1 MLEVVL
7 PIIGGKLLRHFG
19 VFREEQEKVLINY
32 VMHFSLPILAFKA
45 GHQIKL
51 GVEVIKISSLA
62 WVSIV
67 LCISVAYI
75 IARLY
80 KLSNKDL
87 RTFLLVSSFGNTAF
101 LGYPYAFSYF
111 GQEGLQIAIIYDNLG
126 SFLMVSFLGVMV
138 ASGKPDLKEV
148 LLFPPFLGLVL
159 GFVLRGIPLHPS
171 LDKTLDFVA
180 PSTLPVVL
188 FALGLSISL
197 GGIKDNLKFSFL
209 AVLIKVSVSILA
221 VSLVGRFMELST
233 VAFKVSLLESAM
245 PPMMFSAVLALRY
258 NLNPNLAFASVGLGM
273 VLSFFY
279 VPLVVKYCGGGI

>member
-7 PIIGGKLLRHFG
+7 PIIGGKLLKHFG
-19 VFREEQEKVLINY
+19 VFQKEQERVLINY
-32 VMHFSLPILAFKA
+32 VMHFALPILAFKK

-51 GVEVIKISSLA
+51 GLEVIKIFSLA
-62 WVSIV
+62 WASIV
-67 LCISVAYI
+67 LCMSVAYI
-75 IARLY
+75 IAQLFR
-80 KLSNKDL
+80 LSNKDL

-126 SFLMVSFLGVMV
+126 SFLMVSFLGVIV

-148 LLFPPFLGLVL
+148 LLFPPFLGLVF
-159 GFVLRGIPLHPS
+159 GFVFKGIPLHPS
-171 LDKTLDFVA
+171 LEEALDFVA
-180 PSTLPVVL
+180 HSTLPVIL
-188 FALGLSISL
+188 FALGLSINLSGIRDHLKLSL
-197 GGIKDNLKFSFL
+197 L
-209 AVLIKVSVSILA
+209 AILIKVSVSVLA
-221 VSLVGRFMELST
+221 VYLVGRFMELSPI
-233 VAFKVSLLESAM
+233 AFKVSLLESAM

-273 VLSFFY
+273 ILSFLY

>member
-1 MLEVVL
+1 MLEIAL
-7 PIIGGKLLRHFG
+7 PIIGGKLLKQFG
-19 VFREEQEKVLINY
+19 VFKEEQEKVLINY
-32 VMHFSLPILAFKA
+32 VMYFALPILAFKA

-51 GVEVIKISSLA
+51 GLEVIKISSLA
-62 WVSIV
+62 WASIV
-67 LCISVAYI
+67 LCMSVAYV

-126 SFLMVSFLGVMV
+126 SFLMVSFLGVIV

-171 LDKTLDFVA
+171 LEEALDFVDL
-180 PSTLPVVL
+180 STLPVIL
-188 FALGLSISL
+188 FALGLSINLSGIRDHLKLSL
-197 GGIKDNLKFSFL
+197 L
-209 AVLIKVSVSILA
+209 AILIKVSVSVFA
-221 VSLVGRFMELST
+221 VSLVGRFMELSP

-245 PPMMFSAVLALRY
+245 PPMVFSAVLALRY
-258 NLNPNLAFASVGLGM
+258 NLNPNLAFASVGLGIA
-273 VLSFFY
+273 LSFLY

>member
-19 VFREEQEKVLINY
+19 VFQKEQERVLVNY

-45 GHQIKL
+45 GHRINL
-51 GVEVIKISSLA
+51 GVEVIKVSVLA
-62 WVSIV
+62 WASIV
-67 LCISVAYI
+67 LCMSVAYI
-75 IARLY
+75 IARFY

-148 LLFPPFLGLVL
+148 LLFPPFLGLVFGL
-159 GFVLRGIPLHPS
+159 ALRGIPLHPS

-180 PSTLPVVL
+180 LSTLPVVL

-197 GGIKDNLKFSFL
+197 SGIRDNLKFSFL

-273 VLSFFY
+273 VLSFLY

>member
-7 PIIGGKLLRHFG
+7 PIIGGKLLKHFG
-19 VFREEQEKVLINY
+19 VFQKEQERVLINY
-32 VMHFSLPILAFKA
+32 VMHFALPILAFKK

-51 GVEVIKISSLA
+51 GLEVIKIFSLA
-62 WVSIV
+62 WASIV
-67 LCISVAYI
+67 LCMSVAYI
-75 IARLY
+75 IARLFR
-80 KLSNKDL
+80 LSNKDL

-126 SFLMVSFLGVMV
+126 SFLMVSFLGVIV

-171 LDKTLDFVA
+171 LEEALDFVA
-180 PSTLPVVL
+180 HSTLPVIL
-188 FALGLSISL
+188 FALGLSINLSGIRDHLKLSL
-197 GGIKDNLKFSFL
+197 L
-209 AVLIKVSVSILA
+209 AILIKVSVSVLA
-221 VSLVGRFMELST
+221 VYLVGRFMELSPI
-233 VAFKVSLLESAM
+233 AFKVSLLESAM

-273 VLSFFY
+273 ILSFFY

>member
-7 PIIGGKLLRHFG
+7 PVIGGKLLKHLG
-19 VFREEQEKVLINY
+19 VFQKEQERVLINY
-32 VMHFSLPILAFKA
+32 VMYFALPILAFKT

-51 GVEVIKISSLA
+51 GLEVIKISSLA
-62 WVSIV
+62 WASIV
-67 LCISVAYI
+67 LCMSVAYI

-148 LLFPPFLGLVL
+148 LLFPPFLGLVF
-159 GFVLRGIPLHPS
+159 GFALRGIPLHPS
-171 LDKTLDFVA
+171 LDKALNFVDH
-180 PSTLPVVL
+180 STLPVIL
-188 FALGLSISL
+188 FALGLSINLSGIRDHLKLSL
-197 GGIKDNLKFSFL
+197 L
-209 AVLIKVSVSILA
+209 AILIKVSVSVFA
-221 VSLVGRFMELST
+221 VYLVGRFMELSP

-245 PPMMFSAVLALRY
+245 PPMVFSAVLALRY
-258 NLNPNLAFASVGLGM
+258 NLNPSLAFATVGLGM
-273 VLSFFY
+273 VLSFLY

>member
-7 PIIGGKLLRHFG
+7 PIIGGKLLKHFG
-19 VFREEQEKVLINY
+19 VFQKEQEKVLINY
-32 VMHFSLPILAFKA
+32 VMYFALPILAFKK

-51 GVEVIKISSLA
+51 GLEVIKISSLA
-62 WVSIV
+62 WASIV
-67 LCISVAYI
+67 LCMSVAYI
-75 IARLY
+75 IARLFR
-80 KLSNKDL
+80 LSNKDL

-126 SFLMVSFLGVMV
+126 SFLMVSFLGVIV

-171 LDKTLDFVA
+171 LEEALDFVA
-180 PSTLPVVL
+180 HSTLPVIL
-188 FALGLSISL
+188 FALGLSINLSGIRDHLKLSL
-197 GGIKDNLKFSFL
+197 L
-209 AVLIKVSVSILA
+209 AILIKVSVSVLA
-221 VSLVGRFMELST
+221 VYLVGRFMELSPI
-233 VAFKVSLLESAM
+233 AFKVSLLESAM

-273 VLSFFY
+273 ILSFFY

>member
-1 MLEVVL
+1 MFEVVL

-19 VFREEQEKVLINY
+19 VFQEEQEKVLINY

-51 GVEVIKISSLA
+51 GVEVIKVSFLA

-67 LCISVAYI
+67 LCMLVAYF

-138 ASGKPDLKEV
+138 ASGKPDPKEV

-171 LDKTLDFVA
+171 LDKALDFVA
-180 PSTLPVVL
+180 LSTLPVVL
-188 FALGLSISL
+188 FALGLSLSL
-197 GGIKDNLKFSFL
+197 SGIRDNLKFSFL
-209 AVLIKVSVSILA
+209 AILIKVSVSILA
-221 VSLVGRFMELST
+221 VSLVGRFMEPSP

-279 VPLVVKYCGGGI
+279 VPFMVKYCGGGI

>member
-1 MLEVVL
+1 LAFS
-7 PIIGGKLLRHFG
+7 KRSK
-19 VFREEQEKVLINY
+19 REVLINY
-32 VMHFSLPILAFKA
+32 VMHFALPILAFKE

-51 GVEVIKISSLA
+51 GLEVIKISSLA
-62 WVSIV
+62 WASIV
-67 LCISVAYI
+67 LCMSVAYI
-75 IARLY
+75 IAQLFR
-80 KLSNKDL
+80 LSNKDL

-171 LDKTLDFVA
+171 LEEALDFVA
-180 PSTLPVVL
+180 HSTLPVIL
-188 FALGLSISL
+188 FALGLSINLSGIRDHLKLSL
-197 GGIKDNLKFSFL
+197 L
-209 AVLIKVSVSILA
+209 AILIKVSVSVLA
-221 VSLVGRFMELST
+221 VYLVGRFMELSPI
-233 VAFKVSLLESAM
+233 AFKVSLLESAM

-273 VLSFFY
+273 ILSFFY

>member
-7 PIIGGKLLRHFG
+7 PIIGGKLLKHFG
-19 VFREEQEKVLINY
+19 VFQKEQERVLINY
-32 VMHFSLPILAFKA
+32 VMHFALPILAFKK

-51 GVEVIKISSLA
+51 GLEVIKIFSLA
-62 WVSIV
+62 WASIV
-67 LCISVAYI
+67 LCMSVAYI
-75 IARLY
+75 IAQLFR
-80 KLSNKDL
+80 LSNKDL

-126 SFLMVSFLGVMV
+126 SFLMVSFLGVIV

-148 LLFPPFLGLVL
+148 LLFPPFLGLVF
-159 GFVLRGIPLHPS
+159 GFVFRGIPLHPS
-171 LDKTLDFVA
+171 LEEALDFVA
-180 PSTLPVVL
+180 HSTLPVIL
-188 FALGLSISL
+188 FALGLSINLSGIRDHLKLSL
-197 GGIKDNLKFSFL
+197 L
-209 AVLIKVSVSILA
+209 AILIKVSVSVLA
-221 VSLVGRFMELST
+221 VYLVGRFMELSPI
-233 VAFKVSLLESAM
+233 AFKVSLLESAM

-273 VLSFFY
+273 ILSFFY

>member
-1 MLEVVL
+1 L
-7 PIIGGKLLRHFG
+7 
-19 VFREEQEKVLINY
+19 
-32 VMHFSLPILAFKA
+32 
-45 GHQIKL
+45 
-51 GVEVIKISSLA
+51 EVIKISSLA
-62 WVSIV
+62 WASIV
-67 LCISVAYI
+67 LCMSMAYI
-75 IARLY
+75 IAWLY

-159 GFVLRGIPLHPS
+159 GFALRGIPLHPS
-171 LDKTLDFVA
+171 LDKALDFVA
-180 PSTLPVVL
+180 LSTLPVIL

-197 GGIKDNLKFSFL
+197 SGIRDNLKFSLL
-209 AVLIKVSVSILA
+209 AILIKVSVSVFA
-221 VSLVGRFMELST
+221 VYLVGRFMEPSP

-273 VLSFFY
+273 ALSFLY

>member
-7 PIIGGKLLRHFG
+7 PIIGGRLLKQFG
-19 VFREEQEKVLINY
+19 VFQKEQEKVLINY

-51 GVEVIKISSLA
+51 GAEVIKVSFLA

-67 LCISVAYI
+67 LCMLVAYI

-138 ASGKPDLKEV
+138 ASGKPNLKEV
-148 LLFPPFLGLVL
+148 LLFPPFLGLVF
-159 GFVLRGIPLHPS
+159 GFVFKGIPLHPS

-180 PSTLPVVL
+180 HSTLPVVL
-188 FALGLSISL
+188 FALGLSLSL
-197 GGIKDNLKFSFL
+197 SGIRDNLKFSLL
-209 AVLIKVSVSILA
+209 AILIKVSVSVLA
-221 VSLVGRFMELST
+221 VSLVGRFMELSPI
-233 VAFKVSLLESAM
+233 AFKVSLLESAM

>member
-19 VFREEQEKVLINY
+19 VFKEEQEKVLINY
-32 VMHFSLPILAFKA
+32 VMYFALPILAFKA

-51 GVEVIKISSLA
+51 GLEVIKISSLA
-62 WVSIV
+62 WASIV
-67 LCISVAYI
+67 LCMSVAYI

-101 LGYPYAFSYF
+101 LGYPYASIYF
-111 GQEGLQIAIIYDNLG
+111 GQEGLQVAIIYDNLG

-159 GFVLRGIPLHPS
+159 GFVFKGLPLHPS
-171 LDKTLDFVA
+171 LEGAINFVDL
-180 PSTLPVVL
+180 STLPVIL
-188 FALGLSISL
+188 FALGLSINLSGIRDHLKLSL
-197 GGIKDNLKFSFL
+197 L
-209 AVLIKVSVSILA
+209 AILIKVSVSVLA
-221 VSLVGRFMELST
+221 VYLVGRFMELSPI
-233 VAFKVSLLESAM
+233 AFRVSLLESAM

>member
-1 MLEVVL
+1 MLDVIL
-7 PIIGGKLLRHFG
+7 PIISGKLLKHFG
-19 VFREEQEKVLINY
+19 VFQKEQEKVLINY
-32 VMHFSLPILAFKA
+32 VIYFALPILAFKE

-51 GVEVIKISSLA
+51 GLEVIKISSLA
-62 WVSIV
+62 WASIV
-67 LCISVAYI
+67 LCMSVAYI

-101 LGYPYAFSYF
+101 LGYPYASSYF

-148 LLFPPFLGLVL
+148 LLFPPFLGLVF
-159 GFVLRGIPLHPS
+159 GFVFKGIPLHPS
-171 LDKTLDFVA
+171 LDKALDFVA
-180 PSTLPVVL
+180 LSTLPVIL
-188 FALGLSISL
+188 FALGLSLSL
-197 GGIKDNLKFSFL
+197 SGIRDHLKFSLL
-209 AVLIKVSVSILA
+209 AILIKVSVSVFV
-221 VSLVGRFMELST
+221 VSLVGRFMELSPI
-233 VAFKVSLLESAM
+233 AFKVSLLESAM

-279 VPLVVKYCGGGI
+279 VPFVVKYCGGGI

>member
-7 PIIGGKLLRHFG
+7 PIIGGKLLKHFG
-19 VFREEQEKVLINY
+19 VFQKEQEKVLINY
-32 VMHFSLPILAFKA
+32 VMYFALPILAFKE

-51 GVEVIKISSLA
+51 GLEVIKISSLA
-62 WVSIV
+62 WASIV
-67 LCISVAYI
+67 LCMSVAYI
-75 IARLY
+75 IARLFR
-80 KLSNKDL
+80 LSNKDL

-126 SFLMVSFLGVMV
+126 SFLMVSFLGVIV

-171 LDKTLDFVA
+171 LEEALDFVA
-180 PSTLPVVL
+180 HSTLPVIL
-188 FALGLSISL
+188 FALGLSINLSGIRDHLKLSL
-197 GGIKDNLKFSFL
+197 L
-209 AVLIKVSVSILA
+209 AILIKVSVSVLA
-221 VSLVGRFMELST
+221 VYLVGRFMELSPI
-233 VAFKVSLLESAM
+233 AFKVSLLESAM

-273 VLSFFY
+273 ILSFFY

>member
-7 PIIGGKLLRHFG
+7 PIIGGKLLGHFG

-32 VMHFSLPILAFKA
+32 VMYFALPILAFKA

-51 GVEVIKISSLA
+51 GLEVIKISSLA
-62 WVSIV
+62 WASIV
-67 LCISVAYI
+67 LCMLVAYF

-138 ASGKPDLKEV
+138 ASGKPDLREV

-171 LDKTLDFVA
+171 LDKALEFVA
-180 PSTLPVVL
+180 LSTLPVVL
-188 FALGLSISL
+188 FALGLSLSL
-197 GGIKDNLKFSFL
+197 SGIRDNLKFSLL
-209 AVLIKVSVSILA
+209 AILIKVSVSILA
-221 VSLVGRFMELST
+221 VYLVGRFMELSP

-258 NLNPNLAFASVGLGM
+258 NLNPNLAFATVGLGIA
-273 VLSFFY
+273 LSFLYLPF
-279 VPLVVKYCGGGI
+279 VVKYCGGGI

>member
-51 GVEVIKISSLA
+51 GVEVIKVSCLA

-67 LCISVAYI
+67 LCMSVAYI

-171 LDKTLDFVA
+171 LDKALDFVA
-180 PSTLPVVL
+180 LSTLPVVL
-188 FALGLSISL
+188 FALGLSLSL
-197 GGIKDNLKFSFL
+197 SGIRDNLKFSLL
-209 AVLIKVSVSILA
+209 AILIKVSVSVFA
-221 VSLVGRFMELST
+221 VSLVGRFMELSP

-279 VPLVVKYCGGGI
+279 VPFVVKYCGGGI

>member
-19 VFREEQEKVLINY
+19 VFQKEQEKVLINY

-51 GVEVIKISSLA
+51 GLEVIKISSLA

-67 LCISVAYI
+67 LCMSVAYI

-171 LDKTLDFVA
+171 LEKALNFVA
-180 PSTLPVVL
+180 DSTLPVIL
-188 FALGLSISL
+188 FALGLSLSL
-197 GGIKDNLKFSFL
+197 SGIRDNLKFSLL
-209 AVLIKVSVSILA
+209 AILIKVSVSVFA
-221 VSLVGRFMELST
+221 VSLVGRFMELSP

-273 VLSFFY
+273 VLSFLY

>member
-7 PIIGGKLLRHFG
+7 PIIGGKLLKRFG

-45 GHQIKL
+45 GHQIKF
-51 GVEVIKISSLA
+51 GVEVIKVSFLA

-67 LCISVAYI
+67 LCMSVAYI

-171 LDKTLDFVA
+171 LDKALDFVA
-180 PSTLPVVL
+180 LSTLPVVL

-197 GGIKDNLKFSFL
+197 SGIRDNLKLSFL
-209 AVLIKVSVSILA
+209 AILIKVSVSIFA
-221 VSLVGRFMELST
+221 VSLVGRFMELSP

-279 VPLVVKYCGGGI
+279 VPFVVKYCGGGI

>member
-7 PIIGGKLLRHFG
+7 PIIGGKLLKHFG
-19 VFREEQEKVLINY
+19 VFQKEQEKVLINY
-32 VMHFSLPILAFKA
+32 IMHFALPILAFKE

-51 GVEVIKISSLA
+51 GLEVIKVSLLA
-62 WVSIV
+62 WASIV
-67 LCISVAYI
+67 LCMSVAYI

-111 GQEGLQIAIIYDNLG
+111 GQEGLEIAIIYDNLG

-138 ASGKPDLKEV
+138 ASGKPDLREV
-148 LLFPPFLGLVL
+148 LLFPPFLGLVF
-159 GFVLRGIPLHPS
+159 GFVFKGIPLHPS
-171 LDKTLDFVA
+171 LDKALDFVA
-180 PSTLPVVL
+180 LSTLPVVL

-197 GGIKDNLKFSFL
+197 GGIRDNLKLSFL
-209 AVLIKVSVSILA
+209 AILIKVSVSIFA
-221 VSLVGRFMELST
+221 VSLVGRFMELSPA
-233 VAFKVSLLESAM
+233 AFKVSLLESAM

-273 VLSFFY
+273 VLSFLY

>member
-1 MLEVVL
+1 MLEVIL
-7 PIIGGKLLRHFG
+7 PIIGGKLLKHLG
-19 VFREEQEKVLINY
+19 VFQKEQEKVFINY
-32 VMHFSLPILAFKA
+32 VMYFALPVLAFKA

-51 GVEVIKISSLA
+51 GLEVIKISSLA
-62 WVSIV
+62 WASIV
-67 LCISVAYI
+67 LCMSVAYI

-148 LLFPPFLGLVL
+148 LLFPPFLGLVF
-159 GFVLRGIPLHPS
+159 GFVSKGIPLHPS
-171 LDKTLDFVA
+171 LEEALDFVA
-180 PSTLPVVL
+180 DSTLPVIL
-188 FALGLSISL
+188 FALGLSINLS
-197 GGIKDNLKFSFL
+197 GIWDHLKFSLL
-209 AVLIKVSVSILA
+209 AILIKVSVSVLA
-221 VSLVGRFMELST
+221 VYLLGRFMELSPA
-233 VAFKVSLLESAM
+233 AFKVSLLESAM

-273 VLSFFY
+273 VLSFLY
-279 VPLVVKYCGGGI
+279 VPLVIKYCGGGI

>member
-1 MLEVVL
+1 MLEMLL
-7 PIIGGKLLRHFG
+7 PIISGKLLKHFG
-19 VFREEQEKVLINY
+19 VFQKGQEKVLINY
-32 VMHFSLPILAFKA
+32 VMYFALPILAFKE

-51 GVEVIKISSLA
+51 GLEVIKISSLA
-62 WVSIV
+62 WASIV
-67 LCISVAYI
+67 LCMLVAYI

-80 KLSNKDL
+80 KLSDKDL

-101 LGYPYAFSYF
+101 LGYPYASSYF

-138 ASGKPDLKEV
+138 ASGKPDLREV

-159 GFVLRGIPLHPS
+159 GFVLKGIPLHPS
-171 LDKTLDFVA
+171 LEEALDSIAKSTIPVILFV
-180 PSTLPVVL
+180 
-188 FALGLSISL
+188 LGLSINLSGIRDHLNLSL
-197 GGIKDNLKFSFL
+197 L
-209 AVLIKVSVSILA
+209 AILIKVSVSVFA
-221 VSLVGRFMELST
+221 VYSVGRFMELSPL
-233 VAFKVSLLESAM
+233 AFKVSLLESAM

-258 NLNPNLAFASVGLGM
+258 NLNPNLAFATVGLGM

>member
-19 VFREEQEKVLINY
+19 VFQEEQEKVLINY

-51 GVEVIKISSLA
+51 GVEVIKVSSLA

-67 LCISVAYI
+67 LCMSVAYI

-138 ASGKPDLKEV
+138 ASGKPNLKEV

-159 GFVLRGIPLHPS
+159 AS
-171 LDKTLDFVA
+171 
-180 PSTLPVVL
+180 
-188 FALGLSISL
+188 SL
-197 GGIKDNLKFSFL
+197 GEFL
-209 AVLIKVSVSILA
+209 CILA
-221 VSLVGRFMELST
+221 
-233 VAFKVSLLESAM
+233 
-245 PPMMFSAVLALRY
+245 
-258 NLNPNLAFASVGLGM
+258 
-273 VLSFFY
+273 
-279 VPLVVKYCGGGI
+279 

>member
-19 VFREEQEKVLINY
+19 VFQKEQEKVLINY

-45 GHQIKL
+45 GHQINL
-51 GVEVIKISSLA
+51 GVEVIKVSVLA

-67 LCISVAYI
+67 LCMLVAYF

-159 GFVLRGIPLHPS
+159 GFVLKGIPLHPS
-171 LDKTLDFVA
+171 LDKALDFVA
-180 PSTLPVVL
+180 LSTLPVVL

-197 GGIKDNLKFSFL
+197 SGIRDNLKFSFL
-209 AVLIKVSVSILA
+209 AILIKVSVSIFA
-221 VSLVGRFMELST
+221 VSLVGRFMELSP

-279 VPLVVKYCGGGI
+279 VPFVVKYCGGGI

>member
-7 PIIGGKLLRHFG
+7 PIISGKLLKHFG
-19 VFREEQEKVLINY
+19 VFQKEQEKVLINY
-32 VMHFSLPILAFKA
+32 VMYFALPILAFKT

-51 GVEVIKISSLA
+51 GLEVIKISSLA
-62 WVSIV
+62 WASIV
-67 LCISVAYI
+67 LCMLVAYI
-75 IARLY
+75 VAWLY

-101 LGYPYAFSYF
+101 LGYPYASSYF

-148 LLFPPFLGLVL
+148 LLFPPFLGLVF
-159 GFVLRGIPLHPS
+159 GFVFKVIPLHPS
-171 LDKTLDFVA
+171 LEKALEFVSD
-180 PSTLPVVL
+180 STLPVIL
-188 FALGLSISL
+188 FALGLSINLSCIRDHLNLSL
-197 GGIKDNLKFSFL
+197 L
-209 AVLIKVSVSILA
+209 AILIKVSISVFA
-221 VSLVGRFMELST
+221 VALVGRFMEFSP

-258 NLNPNLAFASVGLGM
+258 NLNPNLAFASVGLGL
-273 VLSFFY
+273 VLSFLY
-279 VPLVVKYCGGGI
+279 VPIVVKYCGGGI

>member
-7 PIIGGKLLRHFG
+7 PIIGGKLLKHFG
-19 VFREEQEKVLINY
+19 VFQKEQERVLINY
-32 VMHFSLPILAFKA
+32 VMHFALPILAFKA

-51 GVEVIKISSLA
+51 GLEVIKIFSLA
-62 WVSIV
+62 WASIV
-67 LCISVAYI
+67 LCMSVAYI
-75 IARLY
+75 IAQLFR
-80 KLSNKDL
+80 LSNKDL

-126 SFLMVSFLGVMV
+126 SFLMVSFLGVIV

-171 LDKTLDFVA
+171 LEEALDFVA
-180 PSTLPVVL
+180 HSTLPVIL
-188 FALGLSISL
+188 FALGLSINLSGIRDHLKLSL
-197 GGIKDNLKFSFL
+197 L
-209 AVLIKVSVSILA
+209 AILIKVSVSVLA
-221 VSLVGRFMELST
+221 VYLVGRFMELSPI
-233 VAFKVSLLESAM
+233 AFKVSLLESAM

-273 VLSFFY
+273 ILSFFY

>member
-7 PIIGGKLLRHFG
+7 PIIGGKLLKHFG
-19 VFREEQEKVLINY
+19 VFQKEQERVLINY
-32 VMHFSLPILAFKA
+32 VMHFALPILAFKA

-51 GVEVIKISSLA
+51 GLEVIKISSLA
-62 WVSIV
+62 WASIV
-67 LCISVAYI
+67 LCMSVAYI
-75 IARLY
+75 IARFFR
-80 KLSNKDL
+80 LSNKDL

-101 LGYPYAFSYF
+101 LGYPYASSYF

-126 SFLMVSFLGVMV
+126 SFLMVSFLGVIV

-148 LLFPPFLGLVL
+148 LLFPPFLGLVF

-171 LDKTLDFVA
+171 LEEALDFVA
-180 PSTLPVVL
+180 HSTLPVIL
-188 FALGLSISL
+188 FALGLSINLSGIRDHLKLSL
-197 GGIKDNLKFSFL
+197 L
-209 AVLIKVSVSILA
+209 AILIKVSVSVLA
-221 VSLVGRFMELST
+221 VYLVGRFMELSP

-273 VLSFFY
+273 ILSFFY

>member
-7 PIIGGKLLRHFG
+7 PIIGGKLLKHFG
-19 VFREEQEKVLINY
+19 VFQKEQEKVLINY
-32 VMHFSLPILAFKA
+32 VMYFALPILAFKK

-51 GVEVIKISSLA
+51 GLEVIKIFSLA
-62 WVSIV
+62 WASIV
-67 LCISVAYI
+67 LCMSVAYI
-75 IARLY
+75 IARLFR
-80 KLSNKDL
+80 LSNKDL

-126 SFLMVSFLGVMV
+126 SFLMVSFLGVIV

-171 LDKTLDFVA
+171 LEEALDFVA
-180 PSTLPVVL
+180 HSTLPVIL
-188 FALGLSISL
+188 FALGLSINLSGIRDHLKLSL
-197 GGIKDNLKFSFL
+197 L
-209 AVLIKVSVSILA
+209 AILIKVSVSVLA
-221 VSLVGRFMELST
+221 VYLVGRFMELSPI
-233 VAFKVSLLESAM
+233 AFKVSLLESAM

-273 VLSFFY
+273 ILSFFY